1 MPVKPLYAAS
11 LFALTLGVG
20 TMTVRA
26 EDPTA
31 LAVRADDPAIQWAP
45 CPPFFASTCRLG
57 VLHGTP
63 DQPNSDVFFKV
74 APDEVLP
81 HHWHSSAERMVLVA
95 GRLEVQYDG
104 QAAVTLEPGMYAY
117 GPPKLPHVGQCVS
130 DDHCVL
136 FIAFEGPIDAHE
148 VE

>member
-1 MPVKPLYAAS
+1 MNLKPVTAAS
-11 LFALTLGVG
+11 LLTV
-20 TMTVRA
+20 
-26 EDPTA
+26 A
-31 LAVRADDPAIQWAP
+31 LASAFTPAIANDESALATRADDPNIQWAP
-45 CPPFFASTCRLG
+45 CPPFFAETCRLG
-57 VLHGTP
+57 VLHGAP
-63 DQPNSDVFFKV
+63 DQPNADVFFKV
-74 APDEVLP
+74 APQEVLP
-81 HHWHSSAERMVLVA
+81 HHWHSSAERMVLVQ

-104 QAAVTLEPGMYAY
+104 QDAVLLEPGMYAY